1 MKIAVIN
8 PNSTASMTEKIRAAA
23 QQAAF
28 DGTQIMAGNPNDSPP
43 SIEGHYDE
51 ATSTPGL
58 LREIRR
64 AEDAGAQGFVVA
76 CFDDPG
82 LGACRE
88 TVTGPVVGIC
98 EAAMHFA
105 SVIAPSFSVVTTLPR
120 SKTIIEEN
128 ARRYGM
134 QHKCRKVRA
143 ADIPVLAL
151 EEEGGDARAK
161 IKAEIQRAIKE
172 DDCEAIILGCAGM
185 ADLARALSEEC
196 GLPVIDGVVCAVKM
210 CEGLIGAN
218 LTTSKLLSYAPPRKK

>member
-28 DGTQIMAGNPNDSPP
+28 DGTQIMASNPGDSPP

-88 TVTGPVVGIC
+88 TVAGPVVGTC

-105 SVIAPSFSVVTTLPR
+105 SVLAPSFSVVTTLPR

-151 EEEGGDARAK
+151 EEEGGAARAK

-196 GLPVIDGVVCAVKM
+196 GLPVIDGVVSAVKM